1 MNMTRLMTGA
11 ALATVMMA
19 GSAYAH
25 VTLANGPAKPDSY
38 VVIQLQVPHGCSGK
52 ATNEVRVTLPEGFYG
67 AKPQPK
73 AGWDLEIIKGDY
85 AKPYDNHGTKV
96 TSGPVEI
103 RWKNGNLPDDNYDI
117 FMMQGKLDGVADGAA
132 LPFKTIQ
139 VCGSDMEKWDEVAA
153 PGVNPHSLKDPAPL
167 LKVSAGGDKP
177 ADGGMDH
184 AGMDHGGMNHA
195 GMDHAG
201 MDHGS
206 MGHGAMTEPAKPMD
220 GHAAADD
227 IKPVTVGSIS
237 VTHGYLKAMLPGQPV
252 GGGYITITNSG
263 KEADRLVSAESPR
276 SGTVELHE
284 MAMNG
289 DVMVMRP
296 LEKGI
301 EIPAGETVELKPGG
315 LHLMFMKVGQPFKQG
330 ETVPVT
336 FTFEKAGKVE
346 VVLPVAAAGP
356 GGHQHN

>member
-1 MNMTRLMTGA
+1 MNTTRLMTGA
-11 ALATVMMA
+11 ALATLMMA
-19 GSAYAH
+19 GSAFAH

-85 AKPYDNHGTKV
+85 AKPYDNHGSKV

-103 RWKNGNLPDDNYDI
+103 RWKNGSLPDDNYDI
-117 FMMQGKLDGVADGAA
+117 FMMQGKLAGVPDGAA

-139 VCGSDMEKWDEVAA
+139 VCGDDTEKWDEVAA
-153 PGVNPHSLKDPAPL
+153 PGTDPHSLKDPAPL
-167 LKVSAGGDKP
+167 LKVSAGGDK
-177 ADGGMDH
+177 AAGDGMDH
-184 AGMDHGGMNHA
+184 AGMDHS

-206 MGHGAMTEPAKPMD
+206 MGHGAMNQ
-220 GHAAADD
+220 AARPDAGDAASGEM
-227 IKPVTVGSIS
+227 KAVSAGSLSIA
-237 VTHGYLKAMLPGQPV
+237 HGYLKAMLPGQPV

-263 KEADRLVSAESPR
+263 KEADRLVSAETPR
-276 SGTVELHE
+276 SAMVELHE

-315 LHLMFMKVGQPFKQG
+315 LHLMFMKVRQPFKQG

-346 VVLPVAAAGP
+346 TLLPVAAAGP